1 MNATD
6 LSGTGWGCVVATLTC
21 TRSDALAPGA
31 SYPAMTLT
39 VNVANNAPVSL
50 TNSVTVSGGGDVNPA
65 NNTATDVTTIGAGPD
80 LIIAKTH
87 GGNFA
92 QGQVGATYTITVTNN
107 GATASSGA
115 VTVTDTLPASL
126 SATAISGTGWAC
138 TLATHACTRSDALAP
153 AASYPAI
160 TLTVDV
166 AASAPA
172 SVSNVATVAGGGDVN
187 PANNSATD
195 VTTITQ
201 TPDLTIAKSHV
212 GNFTQGQVG
221 ATYTITVTNAGAGP
235 TTATVTV
242 VDTLPAS
249 LTATA
254 MSGSGWACVVGTVT
268 CTRSDALAAGASYP
282 AITLTVNVSLT
293 APASVTNIA
302 TVSGGGENNAANDSA
317 SDVTTVILTPDLTL
331 AKTHAGVIVQGATGV
346 LYTLVVTNVG
356 AGPTVGTVTVVDT
369 LPSALTA
376 TAIGG
381 TGWTCT
387 LATLTCTRADVLPA
401 GASYPPI
408 TLTVNVAPTATGLI
422 TNTAAVTGGG
432 DANPGNNS
440 GSDSVNL
447 APQAPIDVPAL
458 SPWALFA
465 LAALLIM
472 SGAMR
477 ARRRR

>member
-1 MNATD
+1 MDCASTAGEA
-6 LSGTGWGCVVATLTC
+6 LTALVRTGI
-21 TRSDALAPGA
+21 RSRRPICALASAAWTYSGVPKAGAPLRMSTFEVKLPSTQGAPGRTSWQSAMIA
-31 SYPAMTLT
+31 SP
-39 VNVANNAPVSL
+39 S
-50 TNSVTVSGGGDVNPA
+50 
-65 NNTATDVTTIGAGPD
+65 
-80 LIIAKTH
+80 
-87 GGNFA
+87 
-92 QGQVGATYTITVTNN
+92 
-107 GATASSGA
+107 A
-115 VTVTDTLPASL
+115 V
-126 SATAISGTGWAC
+126 C
-138 TLATHACTRSDALAP
+138 C
-153 AASYPAI
+153 
-160 TLTVDV
+160 
-166 AASAPA
+166 ASAPA

-195 VTTITQ
+195 ATTITQ

-212 GNFTQGQVG
+212 GSFTQGQVG

-235 TTATVTV
+235 TTAAVMV
-242 VDTLPAS
+242 ADTLPAS

-254 MSGSGWACVVGTVT
+254 MSGTGWACVVGTVT

-422 TNTAAVTGGG
+422 TNTGAVAGGG

-447 APQAPIDVPAL
+447 APPAPIDVPAL